1 MIVIA
6 RDLQA
11 DSDGA
16 AIYQHT
22 IAQPSPSHGT
32 DDWPESAENTEAD
45 FATILS
51 RQPGRRDLVAAGVA
65 VSCAAAWILTAALTA
80 VAAMVN
86 VSLTVIALLLVGIV
100 VLALIIRRGLSK
112 GRPD

>member
-65 VSCAAAWILTAALTA
+65 VSCAAAWILTALTA